1 MYDIFY
7 IFVLLRF
14 HWRLFGKNVGLCH
27 VECKGMFADSENLGN
42 IQHKIQF
49 SANVC
54 YLASVSSEW
63 VCESCIA

>member
-1 MYDIFY
+1 MIFLY
-7 IFVLLRF
+7 ICIASTLLASL
-14 HWRLFGKNVGLCH
+14 WLENVGLCH

-63 VCESCIA
+63 VCESCTA